1 MSGQDRS
8 HPCRPCRP
16 YRRFRAPGRAWPALG
31 LVVLALFALPALGI
45 LAPSV
50 LALGWPASAATGAEP
65 GGSNAPRRVAFVV
78 GNSNYRSIAT
88 LANPSRDAL
97 AVAEAL
103 ERLGFE
109 VTRVID
115 GDRQGLA
122 DALASF
128 AERSRGSDIVLFYY
142 AGHGVQINGENYL
155 LPVSIEVTETES
167 IFEQSIG
174 ISEVRERLSEADP
187 GLTLFVLD
195 SCRNNP
201 FGPMPARRSGEAGTP
216 LVIGQGLARMSGA
229 AGLLIAYA
237 TEPGGVALDG
247 IGLHSPFTAAL
258 LRHIEAPGLEIR
270 LLLGRVRED
279 VVANTAGRQVPW
291 VEEAV
296 LGEFYF
302 SEPKFGDG
310 ERAIAGSGEHD
321 LIFWRS
327 VWRSTDASDYEAYLE
342 QFPDGAFAALAVN
355 RLKALRASAAA
366 AAQPLPQAVSEAEID
381 AEGWRLIKNSLYW
394 LGYYGGPLTGA
405 RDAGVVGSIRALQEA
420 RYERPTGSL
429 TPPQLQNL
437 HDAAADSL
445 IALGERLAERIVFD
459 RARLRSIDRGIA
471 DIALP
476 AFRELEQRLAGK
488 AEGVEI
494 LAEVKRQLDAMGQRR
509 DSVARQ
515 FERASQSYLTVVAA
529 AGSGYAE
536 QVRAASL
543 GRSRAGATERVS
555 DRFLSSRRQLFLRHS
570 LEYAMKGRIDEE
582 LWVEQLR

>member
-1 MSGQDRS
+1 MLGEDRS
-8 HPCRPCRP
+8 RP
-16 YRRFRAPGRAWPALG
+16 YRRFGVRGRAWRALG
-31 LVVLALFALPALGI
+31 LVALFALPALGI
-45 LAPSV
+45 LALGTLAPSR
-50 LALGWPASAATGAEP
+50 PATAATGAEL
-65 GGSNAPRRVAFVV
+65 GGSNAPRRTAFVV

-103 ERLGFE
+103 ERVGFE

-115 GDRQGLA
+115 GDRQTMAGELRR
-122 DALASF
+122 F
-128 AERSRGSDIVLFYY
+128 AQASRGSDIVLFYY
-142 AGHGVQINGENYL
+142 AGHGVQIDGENYL
-155 LPVSIEVTETES
+155 LPVSIEVSETES
-167 IFEQSIG
+167 IFEQSISLG
-174 ISEVRERLSEADP
+174 EVRDRLSEADP
-187 GLTLFVLD
+187 GLTLFILD

-201 FGPMPARRSGEAGTP
+201 FGPMPARSGGAAGPP
-216 LVIGQGLARMSGA
+216 LVIGQGMARMSGA

-302 SEPKFGDG
+302 TEPRFGDG
-310 ERAIAGSGEHD
+310 ERPIAGSGEHD

-355 RLKALRASAAA
+355 RLKALRASASAA
-366 AAQPLPQAVSEAEID
+366 AMPLPAAVAAAAEID

-394 LGYYGGPLTGA
+394 LGYYGGPLTGV

-429 TPPQLQNL
+429 TPPQLRNL
-437 HDAAADSL
+437 HDAAAGSL

-459 RARLRSIDRGIA
+459 RARLRSIDRGIT

-488 AEGVEI
+488 AEGAEI

-515 FERASQSYLTVVAA
+515 FERASESYLTVVAA

-543 GRSRAGATERVS
+543 GRSRAGGTERVS

-570 LEYAMKGRIDEE
+570 LEYATKGRIDEE

>member
-1 MSGQDRS
+1 MLGEDRS
-8 HPCRPCRP
+8 RP
-16 YRRFRAPGRAWPALG
+16 YRRFGARGRTWPALG
-31 LVVLALFALPALGI
+31 LVVLALFALPALGV
-45 LAPSV
+45 LAP
-50 LALGWPASAATGAEP
+50 GRPASAATSTEL
-65 GGSNAPRRVAFVV
+65 GGSNAPRRAAFVV

-103 ERLGFE
+103 ERVGFE

-115 GDRQGLA
+115 GDRQTMAGELRR
-122 DALASF
+122 F
-128 AERSRGSDIVLFYY
+128 AQRSRGSDIVLFYY

-167 IFEQSIG
+167 VLEQSIS
-174 ISEVRERLSEADP
+174 INEVRERLSEADP
-187 GLTLFVLD
+187 GLTLFMLD

-201 FGPMPARRSGEAGTP
+201 FGPMAARSGGETGTP
-216 LVIGQGLARMSGA
+216 LVIGQGMARMSGA

-237 TEPGGVALDG
+237 TQPGGVALDG

-279 VVANTAGRQVPW
+279 VVANTGGNQVPW

-302 SEPKFGDG
+302 SEPSYGDG
-310 ERAIAGSGEHD
+310 EYPIAGSGEHD

-327 VWRSTDASDYEAYLE
+327 VWRSTDASDYEAYLV

-355 RLKALRASAAA
+355 RLKALRASASAA
-366 AAQPLPQAVSEAEID
+366 AEPSPAAVSTAEID

-394 LGYYGGPLTGA
+394 LGYYGGPLTGV
-405 RDAGVVGSIRALQEA
+405 RDAGVVGSVRAFQEA

-437 HDAAADSL
+437 HDAAAGSL

-459 RARLRSIDRGIA
+459 RARLRSIDRGIN

-476 AFRELEQRLAGK
+476 AFRQLEQRLAGK
-488 AEGVEI
+488 LEGADI
-494 LAEVKRQLDAMGQRR
+494 LAEAKRQLDTMGRRR

-515 FERASQSYLTVVAA
+515 FERASENYLTVVAA

-536 QVRAASL
+536 QVRAARL
-543 GRSRAGATERVS
+543 GRSRAGGTERVS
-555 DRFLSSRRQLFLRHS
+555 DRYLSSRRQLFLRHS
-570 LEYAMKGRIDEE
+570 LEYATKGRIDEE

>member
-1 MSGQDRS
+1 MTGEDRS
-8 HPCRPCRP
+8 RPCRPCRP
-16 YRRFRAPGRAWPALG
+16 YRRFGARGRAWPALG

-45 LAPSV
+45 LAPGI
-50 LALGWPASAATGAEP
+50 LAPSWPASAATGAEP

-103 ERLGFE
+103 ERVGFE

-142 AGHGVQINGENYL
+142 AGHGVQINGENDL

-167 IFEQSIG
+167 ILEQSIS

-187 GLTLFVLD
+187 GLTLFMLD

-201 FGPMPARRSGEAGTP
+201 FGPMAARSGGETGAR
-216 LVIGQGLARMSGA
+216 LVIGQGMARMSGA

-237 TEPGGVALDG
+237 TQPGAVALDG
-247 IGLHSPFTAAL
+247 TGLHSPFTAAL

-279 VVANTAGRQVPW
+279 VVANTAGHQVPW

-302 SEPKFGDG
+302 SEPTFGDG
-310 ERAIAGSGEHD
+310 ERPIAGSGEHD

-327 VWRSTDASDYEAYLE
+327 VWRS
-342 QFPDGAFAALAVN
+342 
-355 RLKALRASAAA
+355 
-366 AAQPLPQAVSEAEID
+366 
-381 AEGWRLIKNSLYW
+381 
-394 LGYYGGPLTGA
+394 
-405 RDAGVVGSIRALQEA
+405 
-420 RYERPTGSL
+420 
-429 TPPQLQNL
+429 
-437 HDAAADSL
+437 
-445 IALGERLAERIVFD
+445 
-459 RARLRSIDRGIA
+459 IDRGIT

-476 AFRELEQRLAGK
+476 AFRQLEQRLAGK

-494 LAEVKRQLDAMGQRR
+494 LAEAKRQLDAMGQRR

-515 FERASQSYLTVVAA
+515 FERASESYLTVVAA

-536 QVRAASL
+536 RVRAASL
-543 GRSRAGATERVS
+543 GRSRAGGYGKGERPVPIVQTTTLS
-555 DRFLSSRRQLFLRHS
+555 AARVRICNEKKDR
-570 LEYAMKGRIDEE
+570 
-582 LWVEQLR
+582 